1 MTIQEFLNKILL
13 PLRLQVQKMPRG
25 SKVYGINWVED
36 ANRLLAHQPPRII
49 VDVGANCGQTTRRL
63 TRAFPDADVLAIE
76 PTPETFKRL
85 TKRMAEYPKVRPIQ
99 MAVGDK
105 DGTAPFIVRDHHESN
120 SFLEISPGATLEK
133 DRLGTVDV
141 KVQTLPVFAQEQK
154 LERIDILKT
163 NAEGFDFRI
172 LAAAKPFLEKQ
183 GVRLIFTEVMF
194 TSVFE
199 GQAPLQDFLNL
210 LLPLGYRFVGLYETA
225 IDRDGGLLHANAL
238 FISSKV

>member
-1 MTIQEFLNKILL
+1 MTFQQFLNKLLL

-25 SKVYGINWVED
+25 SKVYGINWIED
-36 ANRLLAHQPPRII
+36 AARILAHQPPRAI

-63 TRAFPDADVLAIE
+63 TRAFPNADVLAIE
-76 PTPETFKRL
+76 PTPDTFQRL
-85 TKRMAEYPKVRPIQ
+85 RNSMTEYPRVRPIQ
-99 MAVGDK
+99 MAVGDR
-105 DGTAPFIVRDHHESN
+105 DGSAAFIVRDHHESN
-120 SFLEISPGATLEK
+120 SFLEISSGAPLAH
-133 DRLGTVDV
+133 DRKGTVDV
-141 KVQTLPVFAQEQK
+141 KVQTLPTFAKEQK

-172 LAAAKPFLEKQ
+172 LSAARPFLEQQ

-194 TSVFE
+194 ASVFD

-225 IDRDGGLLHANAL
+225 IDGDGGLLHANAL
-238 FISSKV
+238 FISSKI